1 MNYLINYIMDR
12 HFPQFDNS
20 RKTIVLCLDVGDG
33 NFVNR
38 TNTFMYDPEEQVG
51 DFIYKLGFV
60 VWFVTFTKNVRH
72 DLNTLELWSFSNIFK
87 YTIQLVC
94 LLIG

>member
-1 MNYLINYIMDR
+1 
-12 HFPQFDNS
+12 
-20 RKTIVLCLDVGDG
+20 
-33 NFVNR
+33 
-38 TNTFMYDPEEQVG
+38 MYDPEKQVG

-87 YTIQLVC
+87 YIIQLVC